1 MEHIQTKSMRFMAEK
16 SLKPSKEENIMET
29 YGTLTLCATPIGNL
43 EDITYRVVR
52 TLQEVDF
59 IAAEDTRHTRKLLNH
74 FDIHTKLISYHEHN
88 KMEKGKELIELLK
101 QGKNLALVTDAGTPG
116 ISDPGEDIVK
126 LAIEEGITV
135 TSAPGAVAGIT
146 ALILSGQSTR
156 RFIFEGFLPTDKKER
171 KALLESL
178 KTETRTTILYEA
190 PHRLNKTLQLLYEA
204 LGDRSITV
212 TKELTKKFEF
222 IHKTTLSGAITY
234 FEEVEL
240 KGEFVLVLAGKDLKT
255 LQEEDQKVWEEM
267 SIEEHMNLYVN
278 KGMDEKTAM
287 KQVAKDRGVSKRDI
301 YAYLHQN

>member
-1 MEHIQTKSMRFMAEK
+1 
-16 SLKPSKEENIMET
+16 MET

-116 ISDPGEDIVK
+116 ISDPGEDIIK

-190 PHRLNKTLQLLYEA
+190 PHRLNKTLELLYEA

-234 FEEVEL
+234 FEEVEP

-267 SIEEHMNLYVN
+267 SIEEHMKLYVN

>member
-1 MEHIQTKSMRFMAEK
+1 MAEK

-190 PHRLNKTLQLLYEA
+190 PHRLNKTLELLYEA

-234 FEEVEL
+234 FEEVEP
-240 KGEFVLVLAGKDLKT
+240 KGEFVLVLAGKDLKA
-255 LQEEDQKVWEEM
+255 LQEEDQKAWEEM
-267 SIEEHMNLYVN
+267 SIEEHMNLYIN

-287 KQVAKDRGVSKRDI
+287 KQVAKDRGGSKRDI

>member
-1 MEHIQTKSMRFMAEK
+1 MAEK
-16 SLKPSKEENIMET
+16 SLKLSKEENIMET

-190 PHRLNKTLQLLYEA
+190 PHRLNKTLELLYEA

-234 FEEVEL
+234 FEEVEP

-255 LQEEDQKVWEEM
+255 LQEEDQKAWEEM
-267 SIEEHMNLYVN
+267 SIEEHMNLYIN